1 MINRENLMLLKFL
14 FYIIGLSMILLIILF
29 IFILIGDVKI

>member
-14 FYIIGLSMILLIILF
+14 VYIIGLSMILLIILF